1 MFRRLIN
8 RWKTIRARYAIVF
21 TTFTVVL
28 TILSAIAALEKLGA
42 LKPQTAGWLDSWATH
57 FSSSMRDGTSYRVAT
72 LSWDAIVDGCDVVSA
87 TNGVENG
94 ATWCRGP
101 LILKADGIGA
111 ILLVP
116 VKLALRAATAV
127 FTACSIIYAN
137 GGVVGLVF
145 QVLVLLLSLV
155 LAGGVFLYLDE
166 RRRRPAFPAPQ
177 RRKRVVIDILV
188 ASYVPIAYV
197 VLTFCIAFVVG
208 WVGALLLATIA
219 SLTYGFIVIVSAVA
233 AALAG
238 TGILVFAPKLHLV
251 ETVYKRGHDIEEKI
265 ERRRREKH

>member
-1 MFRRLIN
+1 MFRRINN
-8 RWKTIRARYAIVF
+8 RWKTIRARYAIMF

-28 TILSAIAALEKLGA
+28 TILSAIATLEKLGA

-87 TNGVENG
+87 TNGVESSV
-94 ATWCRGP
+94 TWCRGP
-101 LILKADGIGA
+101 LTLKADGIGA

-116 VKLALRAATAV
+116 VKLAVRAATAV
-127 FTACSIIYAN
+127 FTACSIINAN
-137 GGVVGLVF
+137 GGVIGLVF
-145 QVLVLLLSLV
+145 QALVLLLSLV

-166 RRRRPAFPAPQ
+166 RRRRRAFPAPHRQ
-177 RRKRVVIDILV
+177 KRVVDIL
-188 ASYVPIAYV
+188 AAPYVPIAYV
-197 VLTFCIAFVVG
+197 ALTLCIAFVVG

-238 TGILVFAPKLHLV
+238 TGILVFAKKLHLV
-251 ETVYKRGHDIEEKI
+251 GTVYKRGHGVEEKI
-265 ERRRREKH
+265 ESRR

>member
-1 MFRRLIN
+1 MFRRIIN

-28 TILSAIAALEKLGA
+28 TILSVIATLEKLGA

-87 TNGVENG
+87 TNGVDSG
-94 ATWCRGP
+94 VTWCRGP
-101 LILKADGIGA
+101 LTLKADGIGA

-116 VKLALRAATAV
+116 VKLAVRAATAV

-166 RRRRPAFPAPQ
+166 RRQQPASPAPR
-177 RRKRVVIDILV
+177 RRKRVVDILA

-197 VLTFCIAFVVG
+197 VLTLCIAFVVG

-238 TGILVFAPKLHLV
+238 TGILVFAKKLHLV
-251 ETVYKRGHDIEEKI
+251 ETVYKRGHSVEEKI

>member
-1 MFRRLIN
+1 MFRQIIN
-8 RWKTIRARYAIVF
+8 RWKSIRARYAIVF

-28 TILSAIAALEKLGA
+28 TILSAIATLEKFGA

-87 TNGVENG
+87 TNGAESGV
-94 ATWCRGP
+94 TWCRGP
-101 LILKADGIGA
+101 LTLKADGIGA
-111 ILLVP
+111 ILVLP
-116 VKLALRAATAV
+116 VKLAVRAATAV

-166 RRRRPAFPAPQ
+166 RRRRPTFPAQQ
-177 RRKRVVIDILV
+177 RRKRVVDILA

-197 VLTFCIAFVVG
+197 VLTLCIAFVVG

-238 TGILVFAPKLHLV
+238 TGILVFAKMLHLV
-251 ETVYKRGHDIEEKI
+251 ETVYKRGHGVEEKI
-265 ERRRREKH
+265 ERRGREKH

>member
-1 MFRRLIN
+1 MFRRIIN
-8 RWKTIRARYAIVF
+8 RWNTIRAHYAIVF

-28 TILSAIAALEKLGA
+28 TILSAIATLEKLGA
-42 LKPQTAGWLDSWATH
+42 LKPQTAGWVDSWATH

-72 LSWDAIVDGCDVVSA
+72 LSWDAIVEGCDVVSA
-87 TNGVENG
+87 TNGVESG
-94 ATWCRGP
+94 VTWCRGP
-101 LILKADGIGA
+101 LTLKADGIGV

-116 VKLALRAATAV
+116 VKLAVRAATAV

-155 LAGGVFLYLDE
+155 LAGGVLLYLDE

-177 RRKRVVIDILV
+177 RRKRVVDIL
-188 ASYVPIAYV
+188 AAPYVPIAYV

-238 TGILVFAPKLHLV
+238 TGILVFAKKLHLV
-251 ETVYKRGHDIEEKI
+251 ETTYKRGRGVEEKI